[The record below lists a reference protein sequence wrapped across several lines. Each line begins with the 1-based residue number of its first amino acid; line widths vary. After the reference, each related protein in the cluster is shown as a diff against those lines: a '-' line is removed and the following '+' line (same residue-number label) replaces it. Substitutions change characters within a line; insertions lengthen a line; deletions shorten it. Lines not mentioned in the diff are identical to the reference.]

1 MPQTNITKAKER
13 AKKLGV
19 AVKPSTRKNKKLDV
33 FKDGEKIAS
42 IGDKRY
48 SDFLLHGDEDRRKRY
63 KKRHEKHRHEVGTP
77 SYYAD
82 RILW

>member
-1 MPQTNITKAKER
+1 MPQTNIIKARER

-19 AVKPSTRKNKKLDV
+19 DIKPSTLKNKKLDV
-33 FKDGEKIAS
+33 FKNGRKITS
-42 IGDKRY
+42 IGDIRY
-48 SDFLLHGDEDRRKRY
+48 SDYLQHKDEERRKRY
-63 KKRHEKHRHEVGTP
+63 KQRHEKHRHEVGTA